1 MPSYHPNKEVHIQLA
16 LQAYRDKKFSSLKKV
31 AEYYGAVYKTLC
43 HRAKGRPACSPIQKQ
58 PKLQLLTDAQESA
71 LVQWCIDLFEWG
83 YPVRYDLLR
92 GMASKLAGIEVR
104 RSRST

>member
-1 MPSYHPNKEVHIQLA
+1 MPSYHPNKEVRIQLA
-16 LQAYRDKKFSSLKKV
+16 LQAYRDKKFSFLKKA
-31 AEYYGAVYKTLC
+31 AEYYGAMYKILC
-43 HRAKGRPACSPIQKQ
+43 HRAKGRPACSLIQKQ
-58 PKLQLLTDAQESA
+58 PKLQLLIDAQES
-71 LVQWCIDLFEWG
+71 VFIQWYIDLFEWG